1 MNQPP
6 VFIVGC
12 DRSGT
17 TLLSLILSQSPDLHV
32 TLESGFIPELY
43 ENRKDYSDFTSAKN
57 RWYFLRD
64 LKSTRATSK
73 TIAFDI
79 FEMSDDEAEVI
90 LRESAPNSYE
100 GAIDALFS
108 GTATLHGKSRWGNK
122 TPKYVLH
129 LSLINKLFPEAK
141 IIHVIRDPR
150 DVVAS
155 ILKAGWTSTVKE
167 TALYWEKRVRSGINE
182 GRKLGDDRYYEL
194 KYESLLQN
202 PGDVIRQIC
211 DWLNIGFDKEFIQDY
226 KQDDS
231 RSSIIKHKD
240 LFDLIGKPIDPS
252 RAYAWKK
259 NMGRADVAEIEQT
272 NKALIMKLDYEL
284 TGTSVPAKRKLY
296 RWVYDTMLNT
306 GQKLGKNIGKNL

>member
-1 MNQPP
+1 MNEP

-32 TLESGFIPELY
+32 TLESGFIPDLY
-43 ENRKDYSDFTSAKN
+43 GNRKEYGDFADAKD

-64 LKSTRATSK
+64 LQMTQATSK

-79 FEMSDDEAEVI
+79 FEMSDDEAENI
-90 LRESAPNSYE
+90 LSNSAPCSYESAIN
-100 GAIDALFS
+100 ALFTK
-108 GTATLHGKSRWGNK
+108 TADLHGKPRWGNK

-129 LSLINKLFPEAK
+129 LPLIYELFPDAK

-167 TALYWEKRVRSGINE
+167 TARYWEERVRTGIRE
-182 GRKLGDDRYYEL
+182 GRKLGGDRYYEL
-194 KYESLLQN
+194 KYELLLQN
-202 PGDVIRQIC
+202 PGDVTRQIC
-211 DWLNIGFDKEFIQDY
+211 DWLSIGFDIDFIQDY
-226 KQDDS
+226 KQDDN
-231 RSSIIKHKD
+231 RSSIVEHHE
-240 LFDLIGKPIDPS
+240 LFDLIGKPVDPS

-259 NMGRADVAEIEQT
+259 HMGKADVAEIEQVT
-272 NKALIMKLDYEL
+272 GDLIETLGYEI
-284 TGTSVPAKRKLY
+284 TGNSVPVGRKFY
-296 RWVYDTMLNT
+296 RWTFDTMLET
-306 GQKLGKNIGKNL
+306 GQKLGKSIGKKL

>member
-32 TLESGFIPELY
+32 TLESGFIPDLY
-43 ENRKDYSDFTSAKN
+43 ENRNDYRDFSSAKD
-57 RWYFLRD
+57 RWYFIRD
-64 LKSTRATSK
+64 LQQTRATSK

-79 FEMSDDEAEVI
+79 FEMSDDEAEME
-90 LRESAPNSYE
+90 LRQPAANTYE
-100 GAIDALFS
+100 NAIDALFTK
-108 GTATLHGKSRWGNK
+108 TADLHGKSRWGNK

-129 LSLINKLFPEAK
+129 LPLIHELFPHAK

-167 TALYWEKRVRSGINE
+167 TAHYWEERVLAGIRD

-194 KYESLLQN
+194 KYESLLQK
-202 PGDVIRQIC
+202 PGDVTRQIC
-211 DWLNIGFDKEFIQDY
+211 DWLSIGFDIDFIQDY
-226 KQDDS
+226 KQDDN
-231 RSSIIKHKD
+231 RSSIVKHEE

-259 NMGRADVAEIEQT
+259 NMAKADVAEIEQVT
-272 NKALIMKLDYEL
+272 GDLIETLGYEI
-284 TGTSVPAKRKLY
+284 TGHSVPVGRKLY
-296 RWVYDTMLNT
+296 RWTFDTMLET
-306 GQKLGKNIGKNL
+306 GQKLGKTIGKKL